1 MVSLVRP
8 RLIFQ
13 TESVFQVLLL
23 FQDLLQILIISWLAV
38 IDWVCSVCL
47 SACVYVMCFAK
58 WIKLVSGVMIATE
71 VNYFVLDKTADPSSE
86 RETSR
91 LWIFTG
97 RFLACGVI
105 YYKWKCV
112 CVCVCVCVCA
122 CYIYAVCTIVF
133 TLRHDQLELAS
144 KVCYTTISHSEQ
156 LLTTC
161 ICSVPCC
168 FASYT
173 SLNCYSVTVL

>member
-1 MVSLVRP
+1 
-8 RLIFQ
+8 
-13 TESVFQVLLL
+13 
-23 FQDLLQILIISWLAV
+23 
-38 IDWVCSVCL
+38 
-47 SACVYVMCFAK
+47 MCFAK

-112 CVCVCVCVCA
+112 CVCVCVCMLYLCSLHYCFYFEARSVG
-122 CYIYAVCTIVF
+122 
-133 TLRHDQLELAS
+133 AS
-144 KVCYTTISHSEQ
+144 Q
-156 LLTTC
+156 
-161 ICSVPCC
+161 
-168 FASYT
+168 
-173 SLNCYSVTVL
+173 